1 MILPVLTL
9 HQKHLIIQDVII
21 YLSLHLNQLFLLD
34 PPNINPEVLAALFP
48 PVANEPSVDNDE
60 DKLKKELENSEPVK
74 SSILKAIK

>member
-1 MILPVLTL
+1 
-9 HQKHLIIQDVII
+9 
-21 YLSLHLNQLFLLD
+21 LNQLFLLD